1 MQKHRILTNIGKD
14 NKITVELKQDY
25 ELLEILSLKFS
36 QKDAYASFCSDY
48 GVVCGRISVN
58 NGLGIP
64 NARVSIFIPLKDEH
78 KNDPVIS
85 ALYPYKEADDKNE
98 AGYKYNLLPTRKQ
111 HGGHEPTGTFFDQ
124 TDILTREEVLEVFE
138 TYYSYTV
145 KTNEAG
151 DFMIWG
157 VPLGNQTLHVDVDLS
172 DIGAFSLRPY
182 DLMRQ
187 GAGVDKFKNKY
198 KFKSSEDLITLPQI
212 VSYNKSI
219 EVYPFW
225 GNEDYC
231 EIGLTRTDFDLSER
245 GISIKPKAFL
255 IGGVYTDGG
264 KNSINKNCI
273 PGAKMGRKC
282 DLLAK
287 SAKVELI
294 RFTPT
299 KDENYR
305 PVLEEVVLNED
316 IPDDGAF
323 VIPLEMN
330 MDYTFTNEFGEN
342 EITND
347 PNKGVATSACYRT
360 RINISDNDLSRVRQ
374 NADFLIPNIREY
386 GTYNGTSWIID
397 DKSYSWSLDWDD
409 YPTTAVS
416 DDSSHGILYNENGE
430 YFPKDY
436 FYRFNYNKVYTVSS
450 FQSSFHNDLG
460 FLTKDRFLGLKELS
474 PAEEEDCGDTVT
486 PPINFGLKN
495 YTFTL
500 LISDVLLFLDYLINL
515 IVLLFVNAV
524 ARAFQ
529 AIGDFFYELCLDLG
543 SFGSICPFKGLGIF
557 FKKIGYG
564 LAESGQKSLYLVTYP
579 ECVECNN
586 ENQPQG
592 NITSPTTQ
600 VNFCEVGTFEIDGLV
615 YSTFD
620 FTQSTLA
627 IDWIVV
633 HNHNDS
639 NPTVS
644 VTATN
649 SLGGTPTYNVVILD
663 NFTLKITFDSES
675 IGTATIT
682 KTSLTANRIKV
693 PTNISYSI
701 PDVGQCVGSATSI
714 TSEADFVD
722 MQSNY
727 LLNVNS
733 QNYSLDSGQ
742 GYFFINQ
749 YDNKIYFNDE
759 SGILPLSQVYS
770 VRILDKNS
778 TDNGNQSQLNLL
790 ESGCE
795 LYDSTYDD
803 DITSSYYLAPNRTP
817 SATYNPRNGD
827 VLQSSKLSDVSK
839 WNLPTYFEG
848 STYIPI
854 TPSGWCEFFNGV
866 FYMIPGS
873 VSSGRIIASLWEYY
887 RRKRIGKMFCGGIV
901 NYAFIDNWLSGSLY
915 FFQFKAKRMSDAV
928 NKSNEGIAKYCR
940 EVVRFVTS
948 QGRFYYRSAKF
959 NGTFVPSVGTFG
971 NSGNY
976 KRIGTPTTFVDL
988 GPRDEFIK
996 EITTDPKLDVN
1007 SSVVRSI
1014 GATSYHN
1021 FGELLG
1027 LTINYRLDS
1036 NDNKFALADFFTNV
1050 GFKDSIN
1057 FYNVLDGDIL
1067 QLISINSEAG
1077 IEPFDLQSPK
1087 YLGYSY
1093 QKLDPDIY
1101 PEVFKT
1107 NGYYGATP
1115 ITLEFNDDGE
1125 RIRSSLNEPG
1135 RLTESSQIV
1144 PFYLWDKKGRGFGGY
1159 NQATSDDQ
1167 SWDYSDIQTQPLQ
1180 GMTYGY
1186 SYTGTYDDPSDKY
1199 LLLPI
1204 TYDYSGLTI
1213 PGNVTTQIEFDDV
1226 ILKTTTNL
1234 SVLLQDYNTQY
1245 PGYTVLAV
1253 TSGTVLNPTS
1263 GVLYTRRGP
1272 AGNDGVTGWASQA
1285 WDVNIDF
1292 IIRPTSDYYSG
1303 NKQILSTPFQF
1314 YFGLKAGKTGL
1325 DKFIDLFGPK
1335 GAFPPAE

>member
-1 MQKHRILTNIGKD
+1 MQKHRILTNVGKD

-64 NARVSIFIPLKDEH
+64 NARVSIFVPLKDEH

-98 AGYKYNLLPTRKQ
+98 AGYKYNLLPSRQQ

-124 TDILTREEVLEVFE
+124 TDILTREEILEVFE

-212 VSYNKSI
+212 ISYNKSI

-231 EIGLTRTDFDLSER
+231 EIGLTRTDFDLTER
-245 GISIKPKAFL
+245 GVTIKPKSYL

-264 KNSINKNCI
+264 KNSISKACI
-273 PGAKMGRKC
+273 PRAKMGRKC

-294 RFTPT
+294 RFTPV
-299 KDENYR
+299 KDESNK
-305 PVLEEVVLNED
+305 PVLEEILLNED
-316 IPDDGAF
+316 IPDDGGF

-330 MDYTFTNEFGEN
+330 MDFIYTNEFGEN

-347 PNKGVATSACYRT
+347 PNKGVATSACYRA
-360 RINISDNDLSRVRQ
+360 RININDNDLSRVRQ

-386 GTYNGTSWIID
+386 GSYNNSTTWTID
-397 DKSYSWSLDWDD
+397 DKSYAWSLDWDD

-416 DDSSHGILYNENGE
+416 NDGSLGILYNENGK

-450 FQSSFHNDLG
+450 FQSSYHNDNL
-460 FLTKDRFLGLKELS
+460 FTKDRFIGLKELV
-474 PAEEEDCGDTVT
+474 PNEEEDCGDNLT
-486 PPINFGLKN
+486 PPVNFGLKN

-500 LISDVLLFLDYLINL
+500 LIANVLLFFEQLINVVTLTFFNTIARVFHGLADAVDFFPIKRLSRSIRKFAYRIQDSSQRALYLI
-515 IVLLFVNAV
+515 
-524 ARAFQ
+524 
-529 AIGDFFYELCLDLG
+529 
-543 SFGSICPFKGLGIF
+543 
-557 FKKIGYG
+557 
-564 LAESGQKSLYLVTYP
+564 TYP
-579 ECVECNN
+579 ECEECNDAN
-586 ENQPQG
+586 NLYGIQG
-592 NITSPTTQ
+592 STSTSSEYCQ
-600 VNFCEVGTFEIDGLV
+600 VGTIEITGSGD
-615 YSTFD
+615 
-620 FTQSTLA
+620 QSYRILNA
-627 IDWIVV
+627 G
-633 HNHNDS
+633 NF
-639 NPTVS
+639 
-644 VTATN
+644 N
-649 SLGGTPTYNVVILD
+649 SAV
-663 NFTLKITFDSES
+663 
-675 IGTATIT
+675 
-682 KTSLTANRIKV
+682 
-693 PTNISYSI
+693 
-701 PDVGQCVGSATSI
+701 PDVGICVGTAIPLVDVDDFINRQSDYVISFYGNNISLDDTPFSDDGSGGILFNDTSGFFSDLSVYTLIIKDKNATS
-714 TSEADFVD
+714 SPS
-722 MQSNY
+722 SN
-727 LLNVNS
+727 LV
-733 QNYSLDSGQ
+733 
-742 GYFFINQ
+742 
-749 YDNKIYFNDE
+749 
-759 SGILPLSQVYS
+759 
-770 VRILDKNS
+770 
-778 TDNGNQSQLNLL
+778 TL

-795 LYDSTYDD
+795 LYDVPYNESLVA
-803 DITSSYYLAPNRTP
+803 IYYVGTGRTETTVYTP
-817 SATYNPRNGD
+817 GLDVTAT
-827 VLQSSKLSDVSK
+827 KLSDTTDFK
-839 WNLPTYFEG
+839 LPTNYEG
-848 STYIPI
+848 ESYSPI
-854 TPSGWCEFFNGV
+854 TKSGYSEFSNGG
-866 FYMIPGS
+866 FYITPGS
-873 VSSGRIIASLWEYY
+873 LSNKRLFDILIEYR
-887 RRKRIGKMFCGGIV
+887 RRKRVGKMFCGGIV

-915 FFQFKAKRMSDAV
+915 FFQFKAKKMSDAV
-928 NKSNEGIAKYCR
+928 NNANENTAKYCR
-940 EVVRFVTS
+940 DVVRFVVT
-948 QGRFYYRSAKF
+948 QGRFYYRSTKF
-959 NGTFVPSVGTFG
+959 NGTFVPSPSVETFG
-971 NSGNY
+971 NSSVY

-996 EITTDPKLDVN
+996 EITTDPTLDVN

-1014 GATSYHN
+1014 GATSYQN
-1021 FGELLG
+1021 FGEILG
-1027 LTINYRLDS
+1027 LTINYRLDVS
-1036 NDNKFALADFFTNV
+1036 NSEFELKDFFTNA
-1050 GFKDSIN
+1050 GFSGVSFSD
-1057 FYNVLDGDIL
+1057 VLDGDIL
-1067 QLISINSEAG
+1067 QLISTNCETG

-1093 QKLDPDIY
+1093 QVLDPDLY
-1101 PEVFKT
+1101 PQVFKP

-1125 RIRSSLNEPG
+1125 RVRASLNEPG

-1144 PFYLWDKKGRGFGGY
+1144 PFHLWDKKGTGFGGT
-1159 NQATSDDQ
+1159 NEATSDDQ
-1167 SWDYSDIQTQPLQ
+1167 SWDYTTIQTQPLQ

-1186 SYTGTYDDPSDKY
+1186 SYTGTYDDISDKY

-1204 TYDYSGLTI
+1204 TYNFAGLTI
-1213 PGNVTTQIEFDDV
+1213 TGNTTDQIEFDDV
-1226 ILKTTTNL
+1226 ITGKTQSGSL
-1234 SVLLQDYNTQY
+1234 ISVGTLLQDYNNQY

-1253 TSGTVLNPTS
+1253 TSGSILNPTV
-1263 GVLYTRRGP
+1263 GTLYTRNGP
-1272 AGNDGVTGWASQA
+1272 AGNDGSTGWSTQS
-1285 WDVNIDF
+1285 WTIDIDF

-1303 NKQILSTPFQF
+1303 SKQILSTPFQF